1 MEFGLQ
7 GHMQEW
13 VGEDWDEDRNYYNL
27 KKKKREGIHNP
38 ILITVP
44 SAKESGQPHSGPHGC
59 GSIPSMYMP

>member
-27 KKKKREGIHNP
+27 KKKERGHTQSNTYYCAI
-38 ILITVP
+38 
-44 SAKESGQPHSGPHGC
+44 S
-59 GSIPSMYMP
+59 